1 MILLYLLAIYF
12 KIEIFKKTN
21 QPSLII
27 YPPFRTFNFLKKPSA
42 CSLTPTLMYFSNI
55 RSDLCQVN
63 QKIMEFSKLMCFPI
77 VFPKK
82 KSATLENVEL
92 LIIRVARKGLEP
104 LTFGL

>member
-1 MILLYLLAIYF
+1 MF
-12 KIEIFKKTN
+12 
-21 QPSLII
+21 
-27 YPPFRTFNFLKKPSA
+27 YPPFRTFIFLKMPST
-42 CSLTPTLMYFSNI
+42 CSLTPTLMYFSNT

-63 QKIMEFSKLMCFPI
+63 QKIMEFSKLLCFPI
-77 VFPKK
+77 VFPKKNPEK